1 MRNWLRSSGVYT
13 NMLRVPLFLLCS
25 LAALAQPS
33 PPQNPMDAAIQ
44 AVWQVRDSG
53 RTEEVAALRE
63 QAHALLRRVPAD
75 SQQFANWAQ
84 QVAHLYQSPNRNANW
99 NAAARAILQ
108 EALDRTRPLGD
119 SHPSRIAML
128 DALGWS
134 WRQDGNLL
142 KAVGYLEQTAAAR
155 PATPSAVYS
164 YTNLASLYRQL
175 GRPDAVAAI
184 AVKIRA
190 LASVD
195 PAALARFYEQQGQ
208 LEEAAAICRRLA
220 EQSTDPQ
227 AKSNAWQSLARLSA
241 RQ

>member
-53 RTEEVAALRE
+53 RTEEVAPLRE

-84 QVAHLYQSPNRNANW
+84 QVAH
-99 NAAARAILQ
+99 
-108 EALDRTRPLGD
+108 
-119 SHPSRIAML
+119 L

-164 YTNLASLYRQL
+164 YTNL
-175 GRPDAVAAI
+175 
-184 AVKIRA
+184 
-190 LASVD
+190 
-195 PAALARFYEQQGQ
+195 PAYIG
-208 LEEAAAICRRLA
+208 
-220 EQSTDPQ
+220 
-227 AKSNAWQSLARLSA
+227 NSA
-241 RQ
+241 GPMP